1 MPHAELMGGLIVV
14 QSHWNDKEL
23 VKRIPGARW
32 KAELKA
38 WTLAPSWAS
47 CVQLRYMFP
56 NTMTYGDELRELIIS
71 TRRDRIEPS
80 LRLRELTNADDAG
93 KLYPFQRAGVD
104 WLHVA
109 GSALLADEMGT
120 GKTIQILTLFNELP
134 DALPALVICPNSTK
148 FNWRDEAW
156 KWYPWARSYV
166 VNGSAAERA
175 KILKEAAQDDAALVI
190 INIEAVRSHSR
201 LAPFGSIRLAAC
213 PDCGGHDP
221 RTTVA
226 RCEVHPRQL
235 NEIPFKTVVVDE
247 AHRIKDPHAKQTR
260 ASWAVGHGKTVVRR
274 FALTGTPIAN
284 DPSELWSI
292 GHFIDPVEYPRKSA
306 FVDRYC
312 LVAWGTYGGLEVK
325 GVNPEHRDEFYQIL
339 DPRFRRMIKKIVL
352 PQLPPKIPTTR
363 LVELTPKQFK
373 AYREI
378 EETLVTRLA
387 DGTLMVAKDD
397 LVAQIRLL
405 QFSSASMQST
415 PDGFRMCDPSPKVDA
430 LIEIFEERAGRPFVA
445 AAEHRQLV
453 ELASRRLEKLGVRHG
468 LITGGQSTYERNAI
482 LNDLQAR
489 NLPVMLFTLKAGG
502 TGLTMT
508 ATDLIVFMQRS
519 WSMVDN
525 VQAEDR
531 VHRIGS
537 EIHESIQVI
546 DLVARGTV
554 EETQVGRLWEKAMRL
569 DEITRDRARL
579 AAAGLS
585 TVELDAE
592 EQRILESNLGDAK

>member
-1 MPHAELMGGLIVV
+1 VPHAELVEDRIVV
-14 QSHWNDKEL
+14 QTLWNEKEQI
-23 VKRIPGARW
+23 KRIPGARW
-32 KAELKA
+32 NSTTKA
-38 WTLAPSWAS
+38 WTLSPSWAS

-56 NTMTYGDELRELIIS
+56 TITYGDGLRALIVAHRRDRVEPSLLLRELS
-71 TRRDRIEPS
+71 QTDRDVGR
-80 LRLRELTNADDAG
+80 
-93 KLYPFQRAGVD
+93 LYPFQRVGVD

-120 GKTIQILTLFNELP
+120 GKTIQVLTLLNELE

-156 KWYPWARSYV
+156 KWFPWARSYV
-166 VNGSAAERA
+166 INGSAAERA
-175 KILKEAAQDDAALVI
+175 KILKEAAQDDSALVI
-190 INIEAVRSHSR
+190 INIEAVRGHSR
-201 LAPFGSIRLAAC
+201 LAPFGSIRLASC
-213 PDCGGHDP
+213 PDCGGQDP
-221 RTTVA
+221 RVTAA

-235 NEIPFKTVVVDE
+235 NDIAFRTVVVDE

-260 ASWAVGHGKTVVRR
+260 ACWAVGHGKTVTRR
-274 FALTGTPIAN
+274 LALTGTPIAN

-292 GHFIDPVEYPRKSA
+292 GHFVDPVEYPRRSA

-312 LVAWGTYGGLEVK
+312 LLAWGTYGGLEVK
-325 GVNPEHRDEFYQIL
+325 GVNPEHKDEFYQIL
-339 DPRFRRMIKKIVL
+339 DPRFRRMLKKIVL
-352 PQLPPKIPTTR
+352 PQLPPKVRTTR
-363 LVELTPKQFK
+363 HVELTPKQFK

-378 EETLVTRLA
+378 EESLVTRLE
-387 DGTLMVAKDD
+387 DGSLMVAKDD

-405 QFSSASMQST
+405 QFSSASMHST
-415 PDGFRMCDPSPKVDA
+415 PDGYRMCDPSPKVDA
-430 LIEIFEERAGRPFVA
+430 LVEIVEERAGRPFVA

-453 ELASRRLEKLGVRHG
+453 ELAAARLEKLHVHHG

-482 LNDLQAR
+482 LNSFQSGQLSV
-489 NLPVMLFTLKAGG
+489 LLFTLKAGG

-508 ATDLIVFMQRS
+508 AADLIVFMQRS

-537 EIHESIQVI
+537 EVHESIQVM

-569 DEITRDRARL
+569 EEITRDRARL

-585 TVELDAE
+585 THELDDE
-592 EQRILESNLGDAK
+592 EQRIMDSNLGDVK

>member
-1 MPHAELMGGLIVV
+1 VPHAELVDDRIVV
-14 QSHWNDKEL
+14 QTQWNEKEQI
-23 VKRIPGARW
+23 KRIPGARW
-32 KAELKA
+32 NSTTKS
-38 WTLAPSWAS
+38 WTLSPSWAS

-56 NTMTYGDELRELIIS
+56 TITYGDELRALIVAH
-71 TRRDRIEPS
+71 RRDRVEPS
-80 LRLRELTNADDAG
+80 LLLRELSETDRDVG
-93 KLYPFQRAGVD
+93 RLYPFQRVGVD

-120 GKTIQILTLFNELP
+120 GKTIQILTLLNELE

-156 KWYPWARSYV
+156 KWFPWARSYV

-190 INIEAVRSHSR
+190 INIEAVRGHSR

-213 PDCGGHDP
+213 PDCGGQDP
-221 RTTVA
+221 RVTAA

-235 NEIPFKTVVVDE
+235 NDIAFRTVVVDE

-260 ASWAVGHGKTVVRR
+260 ACWAVGHGKTVTRR
-274 FALTGTPIAN
+274 LALTGTPIAN

-292 GHFIDPVEYPRKSA
+292 GHFIDPIEYPRKSA

-312 LVAWGTYGGLEVK
+312 LLAWGTYGGLEVK
-325 GVNPEHRDEFYQIL
+325 GVNPEHKDEFYQIL
-339 DPRFRRMIKKIVL
+339 DPRFRRMLKKIVL
-352 PQLPPKIPTTR
+352 PQLPPKVRTTR
-363 LVELTPKQFK
+363 HVELTPKQFK

-378 EETLVTRLA
+378 EESLVTRLE

-415 PDGFRMCDPSPKVDA
+415 PEGFRMCDPSPKVDA
-430 LIEIFEERAGRPFVA
+430 LVEIVEERAGRPFVA

-453 ELASRRLEKLGVRHG
+453 ELAAARLEKLHVHHG

-482 LNDLQAR
+482 LNSFQSGQL
-489 NLPVMLFTLKAGG
+489 LVLLFTLKAGG

-508 ATDLIVFMQRS
+508 AADLIVFMQRS

-537 EIHESIQVI
+537 EVHESIQVM

-569 DEITRDRARL
+569 EEITRDRARL

-585 TVELDAE
+585 THELDDE
-592 EQRILESNLGDAK
+592 EQRIMDSNLGDVK